1 MSTPNKTPSLITP
14 DWTRNREPF
23 YLKAERKE
31 VNGTT
36 LVLPDRYAIG
46 VLTDEEKV
54 GDRVDLQDKMDAQ
67 KDEGKRK
74 LLEHYDKMEGQ
85 TPLTVYAEGWKLPI
99 RPNAKLVVLISVPS
113 EEFDALLSTKQQQLG
128 LPKADKEISLNTK
141 DISTKINKLKKVV
154 SNYEQEVKDIFGK
167 VPRLRL
173 MSQVNKLDNFIPAL
187 GKLMLDNGYVYDKT
201 EDRDLIF
208 GISSDYKPKYML
220 LNNGDCYK
228 PLDDSFSNFAKSP
241 AGS

>member
-1 MSTPNKTPSLITP
+1 MFS
-14 DWTRNREPF
+14 
-23 YLKAERKE
+23 
-31 VNGTT
+31 
-36 LVLPDRYAIG
+36 
-46 VLTDEEKV
+46 
-54 GDRVDLQDKMDAQ
+54 
-67 KDEGKRK
+67 
-74 LLEHYDKMEGQ
+74 
-85 TPLTVYAEGWKLPI
+85 
-99 RPNAKLVVLISVPS
+99 
-113 EEFDALLSTKQQQLG
+113 
-128 LPKADKEISLNTK
+128 EISLSAFGKPSCCCLVDNSASNSSEGTE
-141 DISTKINKLKKVV
+141 ISTKINKLKKVV

-241 AGS
+241 A